1 MPFWGVYRGRLTD
14 VTELASA
21 GRVRVSVP
29 AVGVTSAAAPV
40 VYSCMADWSLQV
52 GAQVIVAFDNGDNSR
67 PIVLGQF
74 D

>member
-1 MPFWGVYRGRLTD
+1 
-14 VTELASA
+14 
-21 GRVRVSVP
+21 VSVP
-29 AVGVTSAAAPV
+29 AVGVTGAAAPV

-67 PIVLGQF
+67 PIVLGQV